1 MANPSLAARAGRKTV
16 AGVRNSSIL
25 PADTLE
31 LCQTLA
37 DSRSLTR
44 NHVIAILIEEG
55 MRSLLNGKEIH
66 QLKALNQS
74 EFDKVKSKLLQSN

>member
-55 MRSLLNGKEIH
+55 MRSLLTGKETH
-66 QLKALNQS
+66 QLKALNQA
-74 EFDKVKSKLLQSN
+74 EFDKVKAKLLQSN